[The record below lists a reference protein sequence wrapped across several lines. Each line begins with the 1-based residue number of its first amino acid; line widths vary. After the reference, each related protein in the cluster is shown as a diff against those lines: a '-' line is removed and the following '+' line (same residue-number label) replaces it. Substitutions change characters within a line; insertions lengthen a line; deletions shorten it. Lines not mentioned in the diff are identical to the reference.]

1 MALKP
6 LLAALLR
13 TPAGPLLLAAQVALG
28 LMIFANVGYVIAVRF
43 ETTGRPTGLDLP
55 NIFWIDSQGYAQ
67 DYDQRAALKPDLEYL
82 NSLPGVVAAAAA
94 NSVPQTF
101 EALLSPVSPNADLK
115 GRKRETAV
123 YEMTEKCVD
132 ALGLR
137 LVYGRSFG
145 ADAIPPQ
152 PSAGAAPRIF
162 GSEVVITE
170 QLAAKLFGSGSRAVG
185 KPLYFGILN
194 GGSATIVGVVARLQA
209 GPYFGPDSDFVNEVV
224 LAPGIPAGHSI
235 RYIVRT
241 QPGRRDAVMN
251 RVQREFE
258 SLRSGRY
265 VERLQTLATT
275 AARQRATDRN
285 GAIILAI
292 LSSFVLGVT
301 MLGLFGFASL
311 AVASRG
317 KEIGTRRAI
326 GATRTDILKQF
337 LAENILITSAGITV
351 GCVVTLAF
359 ALQLSMMLE
368 MPRLPVV
375 YLVGAMALVWTAG
388 LLAALLPALRG
399 AAVPPALATRSA

>member
-1 MALKP
+1 MAFKS

-43 ETTGRPTGLDLP
+43 ETTGRPTGLDLQ
-55 NIFWIDSQGYAQ
+55 NIFWIDSQGYAK
-67 DYDQRAALKPDLEYL
+67 DYDQRTASKPDLEYL

-94 NSVPQTF
+94 SSVPQTF
-101 EALLSPVSPNADLK
+101 EALLSPVSPNPELK
-115 GRKRETAV
+115 DEKREALV
-123 YEMTEKCVD
+123 YEMTEKCVE

-137 LVYGRSFG
+137 LEYGRAFG
-145 ADAIPPQ
+145 ADAIPP
-152 PSAGAAPRIF
+152 PAGAGAAPRIF

-170 QLAAKLFGSGSRAVG
+170 ELADKLFGGGNRAIG

-194 GGSATIVGVVARLQA
+194 GGSATIVGVVERLQG
-209 GPYFGPDSDFVNEVV
+209 GPYFGPNSDFVNEVV
-224 LAPGIPAGHSI
+224 LAPGIPSGHSI

-258 SLRSGRY
+258 SLQPGRY
-265 VERLQTLATT
+265 IERMQTLATT

-292 LSSFVLGVT
+292 LSSFVLAVT
-301 MLGLFGFASL
+301 MLGLFGFASF
-311 AVASRG
+311 AVASRT

-326 GATRTDILKQF
+326 GATRTDILKHF
-337 LAENILITSAGITV
+337 LAENLLITTAGIAI
-351 GCVVTLAF
+351 GCVGTLAF

-368 MPRLPVV
+368 MPRLPVI
-375 YLVGAMALVWTAG
+375 YLVGAMVLVWTAG

-399 AAVPPALATRSA
+399 AAVPPAVATRSA